1 MFTKNA
7 EQRNVMCM
15 MDKEMRMYMC
25 MSNCALMYRKLP
37 VASADQ
43 SNAVWI
49 RCQECEYK
57 CIDQI
62 QCRLHEQENPTW
74 VPVFLLPF
82 EAYLTGNPNLQ
93 LNIEYNWIEK
103 NKTKYKKI

>member
-25 MSNCALMYRKLP
+25 NCALMYRKLP

-43 SNAVWI
+43 SNAV
-49 RCQECEYK
+49 
-57 CIDQI
+57 
-62 QCRLHEQENPTW
+62 
-74 VPVFLLPF
+74 
-82 EAYLTGNPNLQ
+82 
-93 LNIEYNWIEK
+93 
-103 NKTKYKKI
+103 

>member
-15 MDKEMRMYMC
+15 MD
-25 MSNCALMYRKLP
+25 
-37 VASADQ
+37 
-43 SNAVWI
+43 
-49 RCQECEYK
+49 K

-82 EAYLTGNPNLQ
+82 
-93 LNIEYNWIEK
+93 
-103 NKTKYKKI
+103 

>member
-1 MFTKNA
+1 MKKCVDRQKEEQYIKPIGKIGKQKPRENYQGGRIMFTKNA

-43 SNAVWI
+43 SNAV
-49 RCQECEYK
+49 
-57 CIDQI
+57 
-62 QCRLHEQENPTW
+62 
-74 VPVFLLPF
+74 
-82 EAYLTGNPNLQ
+82 
-93 LNIEYNWIEK
+93 
-103 NKTKYKKI
+103 

>member
-1 MFTKNA
+1 MHSNVRHGKTAENKKLKKVLTYPKSSSILKIGKQKPREHYQGGRIMFTKNA

-43 SNAVWI
+43 SNAV
-49 RCQECEYK
+49 
-57 CIDQI
+57 
-62 QCRLHEQENPTW
+62 
-74 VPVFLLPF
+74 
-82 EAYLTGNPNLQ
+82 
-93 LNIEYNWIEK
+93 
-103 NKTKYKKI
+103 

>member
-7 EQRNVMCM
+7 EQRNVMCMMDKM

-43 SNAVWI
+43 SNAV
-49 RCQECEYK
+49 
-57 CIDQI
+57 
-62 QCRLHEQENPTW
+62 
-74 VPVFLLPF
+74 
-82 EAYLTGNPNLQ
+82 
-93 LNIEYNWIEK
+93 
-103 NKTKYKKI
+103 